1 MRIGRKQST
10 VQDNTNSNYELDF
23 EVLILIEPDTDGI
36 MYHSEFY
43 NKKMVM
49 KYFAWFRDADNME
62 NFYEYCKLWYQ
73 NFEDVPFTIEGKKC
87 KIPTKNFQSTTTGEL
102 IPDINDI
109 CQYLNK
115 RGIYVKDMAQI
126 DFQSYLADYFMFPLF
141 EAERIQQK
149 EKSFE
154 EIIKTES
161 RLRLRTDGLT
171 FEIQEFGNFVQNKGI
186 DIETFTDEAF
196 REIVVDYFYLK
207 QHQRNTTSSQIAKE
221 SKAELQHQ
229 EIALLYFYDE
239 LPLNDNNAK
248 DIAEKYGQTSGIV
261 LMKHYRSVN
270 NSDTQR
276 RNHKNAKKYLETV
289 IPLLTTKEGIEKAK
303 RDLENVKPPKK

>member
-1 MRIGRKQST
+1 MK
-10 VQDNTNSNYELDF
+10 DNTESTYGLDF
-23 EVLILIEPDTDGI
+23 EVLISIEPDKNEI
-36 MYHSEFY
+36 MYYSEFY
-43 NKKMVM
+43 QKKMVM
-49 KYFAWFRDADNME
+49 KHLARFNDVDNTK
-62 NFYEYCKLWYQ
+62 NFEKYCKLWYL
-73 NFEDVPFTIEGKKC
+73 NFEDVPFTIDGKKC
-87 KIPTKNFQSTTTGEL
+87 KMPHKTFQYEATGKIIH

-126 DFQSYLADYFMFPLF
+126 DFQNYVADYLMFPLF
-141 EAERIQQK
+141 EAERIQQN

-154 EIIKTES
+154 EIIETES
-161 RLRLRTDGLT
+161 RLRLRTDGIT